1 VTVKKDLPAR
11 RSGCT
16 ISYALDY
23 LGDKWTLL
31 VLRDLLFQNKRRFGD
46 FLASAEGIASNILT
60 QRLKRLEAAGMVT
73 RRADPDNGRSV
84 LYEPTRKAADLIPAL
99 LELSR
104 WSGKYDP
111 QSLMTPKLA
120 RRIAEDRE
128 GLVAEI
134 RGQIKV

>member
-1 VTVKKDLPAR
+1 MKKDLPPR

-31 VLRDLLFQNKRRFGD
+31 VLRDLLFQNKRRFSD

>member
-1 VTVKKDLPAR
+1 MKKDLPPR

-31 VLRDLLFQNKRRFGD
+31 VLRDLLFQRKRRFGD
-46 FLASAEGIASNILT
+46 FLASEEGIASNILA
-60 QRLKRLEAAGMVT
+60 QRLKRLEAAAMVT
-73 RRADPDNGRSV
+73 RRPDPENRRSV
-84 LYEPTRKAADLIPAL
+84 LYEPTQKAADLIPAL

-111 QSLMTPKLA
+111 KTRMTPKMA
-120 RRIAEDRE
+120 RRLEEDRE
-128 GLVAEI
+128 GLLAEI
-134 RGQIKV
+134 TAYSMKH

>member
-1 VTVKKDLPAR
+1 MTKDLPCR

-31 VLRDLLFQNKRRFGD
+31 VLRDLLFQRKRRFGD
-46 FLASAEGIASNILT
+46 FLASEEGIASNILA
-60 QRLKRLEAAGMVT
+60 QRLKRLEAAEMVT
-73 RRADPDNGRSV
+73 RSPDPENGRSV
-84 LYEPTRKAADLIPAL
+84 LYEPTQKAADLIPAL

-111 QSLMTPKLA
+111 QTKMTPKLA
-120 RRIAEDRE
+120 RRIEEDRE

-134 RGQIKV
+134 RGLLGKR